1 MTIGI
6 RGMRICDRSHAYIVN
21 SIYLVSISLMCQVFP
36 GLRTVFIL
44 CTLNTVISWNL
55 DVFVLTDMLML
66 ESG

>member
-6 RGMRICDRSHAYIVN
+6 RGMRICDRSHAYFVN
-21 SIYLVSISLMCQVFP
+21 SIYLVSISLMCQLFP
-36 GLRTVFIL
+36 GLHTVFYA
-44 CTLNTVISWNL
+44 LNTVISWNL